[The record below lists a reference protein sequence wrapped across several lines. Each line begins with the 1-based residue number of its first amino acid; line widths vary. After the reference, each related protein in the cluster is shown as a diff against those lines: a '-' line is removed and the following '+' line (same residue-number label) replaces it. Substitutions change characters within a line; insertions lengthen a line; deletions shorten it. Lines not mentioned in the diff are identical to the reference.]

1 MKRAVL
7 CLGGYQREFYVSQ
20 TLELTAM
27 ADAVID
33 LDICA
38 QMQA

>member
-1 MKRAVL
+1 
-7 CLGGYQREFYVSQ
+7 VSQ

-33 LDICA
+33 LGA
-38 QMQA
+38 WTVLSEPSTFPA